1 MKLVIKK
8 GMTKEEIDELLKQLP
23 PSPDLPELKDKKPID
38 ASKYFGKIKFDLRD
52 VIEIQ
57 RRMRDD
63 RNDSY

>member
-23 PSPDLPELKDKKPID
+23 PSPDLPELKGKKPID
-38 ASKYFGKIKFDLRD
+38 IDKYFGKLKLEGDI
-52 VIEIQ
+52 IEIQ

-63 RNDSY
+63 SNYSY